1 MHNAPH
7 DRRRAGGILTF
18 ESNRERG
25 CASLSEIRQ
34 LRICLTAITRFHK
47 SLRMKLHNHPV
58 LSYHGLPSS
67 PPIWVPI
74 KPAYETTTLKGEIGT
89 LTHTISNALAKK
101 CYLRMV
107 YENAAYMGC
116 LLCSDVAFC
125 SQVAAALEDNRG
137 RTIKEIG
144 DLDFSFTM

>member
-1 MHNAPH
+1 MTVAAH
-7 DRRRAGGILTF
+7 GGIVTC
-18 ESNRERG
+18 ESKRKRG
-25 CASLSEIRQ
+25 CASLSEIRHI
-34 LRICLTAITRFHK
+34 RICLTAITRFHRF
-47 SLRMKLHNHPV
+47 LRMKLRNHP
-58 LSYHGLPSS
+58 LLTYHGLHSW

-74 KPAYETTTLKGEIGT
+74 KPAYGTTTLKGEIGT

-125 SQVAAALEDNRG
+125 SQVSAVLEDNRG